1 MSDHDDD
8 EPPGYG
14 NPPKNHQFK
23 PGQSGNPKGRPKGVA
38 RTTDDIIARAL
49 GRAVSRVGQ
58 DGEEQVSVIE
68 AVLDNAMLTAA
79 KGDRY
84 ARRDVLRLLQRSSY
98 VMSMAANDND
108 GRDDEI
114 ARLKALDENQREQ
127 LRKAG
132 QLADEI
138 LLLAEDKD
146 CDLQELAECVYRN
159 YRFLEEL
166 AGFACEPSDEEDGTE
181 G

>member
-1 MSDHDDD
+1 MSNRDDD

-38 RTTDDIIARAL
+38 RSKDDIIARAL
-49 GRAVSRVGQ
+49 GRSVSRVGQ
-58 DGEEQVSVIE
+58 DGEEQVLVIE
-68 AVLDNAMLTAA
+68 AVLDNAMLAAA

-84 ARRDVLRLLQRSSY
+84 ARRDVLRLLQRASY
-98 VMSMAANDND
+98 VMSMAANDNG

-114 ARLKALDENQREQ
+114 AGPAAENEKLQE
-127 LRKAG
+127 AG
-132 QLADEI
+132 AVANDI
-138 LLLAEDKD
+138 LVILEEDKLD
-146 CDLQELAECVYRN
+146 VDALVECISAN

-166 AGFACEPSDEEDGTE
+166 AGYACEPPDEEE
-181 G
+181 EQNS

>member
-1 MSDHDDD
+1 MSNRDDD

-38 RTTDDIIARAL
+38 RTMDDIVARAL

-68 AVLDNAMLTAA
+68 AVLDNAMLAAA
-79 KGDRY
+79 KGDRH
-84 ARRDVLRLLQRSSY
+84 ARRDVFRLLQRASY

-114 ARLKALDENQREQ
+114 ARLGAENEKLRE
-127 LRKAG
+127 AG
-132 QLADEI
+132 AVANEI
-138 LLLAEDKD
+138 LVILEDD
-146 CDLQELAECVYRN
+146 ELDVDALVECISTN
-159 YRFLEEL
+159 YRFLEDL
-166 AGFACEPSDEEDGTE
+166 AGYACEPPDDEEE
-181 G
+181 